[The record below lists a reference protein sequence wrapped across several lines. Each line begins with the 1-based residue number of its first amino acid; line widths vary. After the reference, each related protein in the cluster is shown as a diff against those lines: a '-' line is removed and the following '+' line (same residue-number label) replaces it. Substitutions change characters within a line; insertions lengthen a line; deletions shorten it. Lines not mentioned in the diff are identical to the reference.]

1 VISER
6 AEAVLWKEIGKYWV
20 LKEESIGPPSKYLGG
35 KLREVMLQNGVKAW
49 AFGLH
54 QYVQLAVK
62 NVQEHLSKKSVKMPY
77 KAPNLLF
84 TDYCPEIDVTPELGE
99 ADASYYHTLIGVL
112 RWIVELGCV
121 DIDVEVSMM
130 SSHLALPR
138 EGHLK
143 ELYHIFAYLKAHPNA
158 EMVFDPT
165 PVEIDMS
172 LFERQDWLYSTYGYE
187 SLKEELPLDMP
198 VPHGKLMTMR
208 VFVDADHAGD
218 LITRHS
224 KTGFIVFLNDAPIYW
239 SSKK

>member
-1 VISER
+1 
-6 AEAVLWKEIGKYWV
+6 
-20 LKEESIGPPSKYLGG
+20 
-35 KLREVMLQNGVKAW
+35 M
-49 AFGLH
+49 
-54 QYVQLAVK
+54 
-62 NVQEHLSKKSVKMPY
+62 
-77 KAPNLLF
+77 
-84 TDYCPEIDVTPELGE
+84 PELGE

-121 DIDVEVSMM
+121 DIDVKVSMM

-158 EMVFDPT
+158 KMVFDPT
-165 PVEIDMS
+165 PVEPDMS

-198 VPHGKLMTMR
+198 VRHGKLMTMH

-224 KTGFIVFLNDAPIYW
+224 RTGFIVFLNNEPIYW